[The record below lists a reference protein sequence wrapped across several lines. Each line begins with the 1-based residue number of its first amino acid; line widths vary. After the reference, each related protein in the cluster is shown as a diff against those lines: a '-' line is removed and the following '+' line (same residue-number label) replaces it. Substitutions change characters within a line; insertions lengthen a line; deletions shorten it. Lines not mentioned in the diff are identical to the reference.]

1 MKKNIYILLLIAL
14 SALSAA
20 CQKGPEEAG
29 LSGGADA
36 HASLVLNLGLP
47 RVDIDVKS
55 ISDYP
60 DDPSRWT
67 VNQRAIDG
75 RLLYRVVC
83 FIFKETEVAAGDY
96 QYDLVAFRDVYYE
109 NRRGAG
115 EGTGCCMCDHNG
127 FWDDAA
133 GAVGEELKYSDKVQF
148 TFNYDLPKHG
158 SIEKLKR
165 GNYKIMVIANF
176 SDFKHGES
184 VLGGVDGGRLE
195 EIVNTVEADFKANPE
210 EGIQDILNPSHP
222 HYAQYY
228 ELFDHK
234 VDTGDDRIVYKDHPS
249 TLTLNKLFEMHP
261 GMNELNGELVRTR
274 SRIRVAVKNESS
286 DELLEVNR
294 LEFSDLFSQK
304 STYLYKSERVIDRNY
319 ELFANTR
326 GTLDVDSQDALVPF
340 DETVE
345 VPAGET
351 AVVFDAYI
359 LGSKIQD
366 SDPEGGYHYTL
377 GLNYPNSV
385 QTHYA
390 LQSRTS
396 INTRENLN
404 TDYGDGSDAYYL
416 IYNTQTGRYLRSD
429 VDGSASG
436 NYVHSETYTLPSV
449 GTEVPTEYVWKLEK
463 YANNQYYV
471 REGNLRDA
479 YYWGT
484 PTTNNVPLGVLAQN
498 AFTFS
503 NINNNQYIAMI
514 SNSYSGGN
522 RYYMSVNN
530 DGSVRGINSTNS
542 NARRFRFYP
551 VTLASSTA
559 AADLLIPLETIDPV
573 TSQSNPIEAIRRN
586 DFINILVTVT
596 YNRDKGKFEVEVKDW
611 EETSADIEFN

>member
-1 MKKNIYILLLIAL
+1 MKKKIYILLLVAL
-14 SALSAA
+14 SALSSA

-36 HASLVLNLGLP
+36 PASLVINLGLP
-47 RVDIDVKS
+47 AVDIDVRS

-60 DDPSRWT
+60 DNPELWT

-109 NRRGAG
+109 NRRGSG

-127 FWDDAA
+127 FWDEAA

-148 TFNYDLPKHG
+148 TFNYNLPKHG
-158 SIEKLKR
+158 TVEKLKR
-165 GNYKIMVIANF
+165 GNYRIMVIANF

-184 VLGGVDGGRLE
+184 ELGGVDEGRLE
-195 EIVNTVEADFKANPE
+195 NIVNTVEADFKANPE

-222 HYAQYY
+222 HYAQYL

-249 TLTLNKLFEMHP
+249 TLTLNYLFEMHP

-304 STYLYKSERVIDRNY
+304 STYLYKSERITDRNY

-326 GTLDVDSQDALVPF
+326 GPLDVDSPDALVPF
-340 DETVE
+340 DGIVQI
-345 VPAGET
+345 PAGET

-366 SDPEGGYHYTL
+366 DDPEGGYHYTL

-385 QTHYA
+385 QSHYD

-436 NYVHSETYTLPSV
+436 NYVHSATYTLPSE
-449 GTEVPTEYVWKLEK
+449 GTEVPIEYVWKLEK

-503 NINNNQYIAMI
+503 NDNNNILMQ
-514 SNSYSGGN
+514 SNGYSGGN
-522 RYYMSVNN
+522 RYYMSVNS
-530 DGSVRGINSTNS
+530 DGSVRGVRSGNY
-542 NARRFRFYP
+542 RRFRFYP

-559 AADLLIPLETIDPV
+559 AADLQIPLETIDPV
-573 TSQSNPIEAIRRN
+573 TSQSTPIEAIRRN

-596 YNRDKGKFEVEVKDW
+596 YNRDKGKFEFVVKDW
-611 EETSADIEFN
+611 EERSADIEFN

>member
-1 MKKNIYILLLIAL
+1 MKKKIYILLLVAL
-14 SALSAA
+14 SALSSA

-29 LSGGADA
+29 LSADA
-36 HASLVLNLGLP
+36 PASLVINLGLP
-47 RVDIDVKS
+47 AVDIDVRS

-60 DDPSRWT
+60 DNPELWT

-127 FWDDAA
+127 FWDEAA

-165 GNYKIMVIANF
+165 GNYRIMVIANF
-176 SDFKHGES
+176 SKFKHGES
-184 VLGGVDGGRLE
+184 ELAGVDGGRLE
-195 EIVNTVEADFKANPE
+195 EIVNTVEADFKAKPE
-210 EGIQDILNPSHP
+210 KGIQDILNPSHQ
-222 HYAQYY
+222 HYDQYI
-228 ELFDHK
+228 ELFDHM

-304 STYLYKSERVIDRNY
+304 STYLYKSERITDRNY

-326 GTLDVDSQDALVPF
+326 GPLDVDSPDALVPF
-340 DETVE
+340 DETVQI
-345 VPAGET
+345 PAGET

-366 SDPEGGYHYTL
+366 DDPEGGYHYTL

-396 INTRENLN
+396 INTRGDLN

-436 NYVHSETYTLPSV
+436 NYVHSATYTLPSV
-449 GTEVPTEYVWKLEK
+449 GTEVPIEYVWKLERSG
-463 YANNQYYV
+463 NNQYYV

-503 NINNNQYIAMI
+503 NDNNNILMQ
-514 SNSYSGGN
+514 SNGSSGGN
-522 RYYMSVNN
+522 RYYMSVNA
-530 DGSVRGINSTNS
+530 DGSVRGVRSGNN
-542 NARRFRFYP
+542 RRFRFYP

-559 AADLLIPLETIDPV
+559 AADLQIPLETIDPV
-573 TSQSNPIEAIRRN
+573 TSQSTPIEAIRRN

-596 YNRDKGKFEVEVKDW
+596 YNRDKGKFEFIVKDW
-611 EETSADIEFN
+611 EERSADIEFN

>member
-1 MKKNIYILLLIAL
+1 MKKKIYILLLVAL
-14 SALSAA
+14 SALSSA

-29 LSGGADA
+29 LSADA
-36 HASLVLNLGLP
+36 PASLVINLGLP
-47 RVDIDVKS
+47 AVDIDVRS

-60 DDPSRWT
+60 DNPELWT

-127 FWDDAA
+127 FWDEAA

-165 GNYKIMVIANF
+165 GNYRIMVIANF

-184 VLGGVDGGRLE
+184 ELGGVDEGKFE
-195 EIVNTVEADFKANPE
+195 DIVNTVEADFKANPE
-210 EGIQDILNPSHP
+210 KGIQDILNPSHP
-222 HYAQYY
+222 HYAQYL
-228 ELFDHK
+228 ELFDHM

-304 STYLYKSERVIDRNY
+304 STYLYKSERITDRNY

-326 GTLDVDSQDALVPF
+326 GPLDVDSPDALVPF
-340 DETVE
+340 DGTVQI
-345 VPAGET
+345 PAGET

-366 SDPEGGYHYTL
+366 DDPEGGYHYTL

-396 INTRENLN
+396 INTRDNLN
-404 TDYGDGSDAYYL
+404 TDYGNGSDAYYL

-436 NYVHSETYTLPSV
+436 NYVHSATYTLPSV
-449 GTEVPTEYVWKLEK
+449 GTEVPIEYVWKLEK

-503 NINNNQYIAMI
+503 NDNNNILMQ
-514 SNSYSGGN
+514 SNGSSGGN
-522 RYYMSVNN
+522 RYYMSVNA
-530 DGSVRGINSTNS
+530 DGSVRGVRSGNN
-542 NARRFRFYP
+542 RRFRFYP

-559 AADLLIPLETIDPV
+559 AADLQIPLETIDPV
-573 TSQSNPIEAIRRN
+573 TSQSTPIEAIRRN

-596 YNRDKGKFEVEVKDW
+596 YNRDKGKFEFVVKDW
-611 EETSADIEFN
+611 EERSADIEFN

>member
-1 MKKNIYILLLIAL
+1 MKKLYIILLFVL
-14 SALSAA
+14 SALLGG
-20 CQKGPEEAG
+20 CQKGPDEPNHSGSAEAP
-29 LSGGADA
+29 
-36 HASLVLNLGLP
+36 ASLVMNLEIP
-47 RVDIDVKS
+47 RVKIDVRS

-60 DDPSRWT
+60 DDPSLWT

-83 FIFKETEVAAGDY
+83 FIFRMPESSDDNY
-96 QYDLVAFRDVYYE
+96 NYDLVAFRDVYYE

-127 FWDDAA
+127 FWDEAT

-148 TFNYDLPKHG
+148 TFNYDIPKHG
-158 SIEKLKR
+158 PVEKLKR
-165 GNYKIMVIANF
+165 GKYRIMVIANF

-184 VLGGVDGGRLE
+184 VLTGVDGGRLE
-195 EIVNTVEADFKANPE
+195 EIIGIVEEDFKKSEN
-210 EGIQDILNPSHP
+210 GIKDILNPAHT
-222 HYAQYY
+222 HYNKYL

-249 TLTLNKLFEMHP
+249 TLTMNKIFEMSP

-274 SRIRVAVKNESS
+274 SRIRISVKNESS
-286 DELLEVNR
+286 EELLEVNK
-294 LEFSDLFSQK
+294 LTFSDLFSQK
-304 STYLYKSERVIDRNY
+304 NTYLYKSTTIKDRNY

-326 GTLDVDSQDALVPF
+326 GPLDVDSQDALVPF
-340 DETVE
+340 DDIVRIE
-345 VPAGET
+345 AGKT

-366 SDPEGGYHYTL
+366 TDPEGGYHYTL

-390 LQSRTS
+390 LQSNSS
-396 INTRENLN
+396 INTINALSS
-404 TDYGDGSDAYYL
+404 DYGDGSDAYYL
-416 IYNTQTGRYLRSD
+416 IYNTETRRYLRTD
-429 VDGSASG
+429 VDGSATG
-436 NYVHSETYTLPSV
+436 NYVHSASYTLPSV
-449 GTEVPTEYVWKLEK
+449 NTEVPIEYVWKLERSGT
-463 YANNQYYV
+463 NQYYV

-503 NINNNQYIAMI
+503 NNNNSYILMQ
-514 SNSYSGGN
+514 SNGYSGGN
-522 RYYMSVNN
+522 KYYMSVYT
-530 DGSVRGINSTNS
+530 DGTVRGIRTG

-551 VTLASSTA
+551 VKLASSTA
-559 AADLLIPLETIDPV
+559 AADLRIPLETIDPV

-586 DFINILVTVT
+586 DFINVLVTVT
-596 YNRDKGKFEVEVKDW
+596 YNRDKGKFEFVVKDW

>member
-1 MKKNIYILLLIAL
+1 MKKLYIILLFVL
-14 SALSAA
+14 SALLGG
-20 CQKGPEEAG
+20 CQKGPDEPNH
-29 LSGGADA
+29 SGSADA
-36 HASLVLNLGLP
+36 PASLVMNLEIP
-47 RVDIDVKS
+47 RVKIDVRS

-60 DDPSRWT
+60 DDPSLWT

-83 FIFKETEVAAGDY
+83 FIFRMPESSDDNY
-96 QYDLVAFRDVYYE
+96 NYDLVAFRDVYYE

-127 FWDDAA
+127 FWDEAT

-148 TFNYDLPKHG
+148 TFNYDIPKHG
-158 SIEKLKR
+158 PVEKLKR
-165 GNYKIMVIANF
+165 GKYRIMVIANF

-184 VLGGVDGGRLE
+184 VLTGVDGGRLE
-195 EIVNTVEADFKANPE
+195 EIIGIVEEDFKKSEN
-210 EGIQDILNPSHP
+210 GIKDILNPAHT
-222 HYAQYY
+222 HYNKYL

-249 TLTLNKLFEMHP
+249 TLTMNKIFEMPP

-274 SRIRVAVKNESS
+274 SRIRISVKNESS
-286 DELLEVNR
+286 EELLEVNK
-294 LEFSDLFSQK
+294 LTFSDLFSQK
-304 STYLYKSERVIDRNY
+304 NTYLYKSTTIKDRNY

-326 GTLDVDSQDALVPF
+326 GPLDVDSQDALVPF
-340 DETVE
+340 DDIVRIE
-345 VPAGET
+345 AGKT

-366 SDPEGGYHYTL
+366 TDPEGGYHYTL

-390 LQSRTS
+390 LQSNSS
-396 INTRENLN
+396 INTINALSS
-404 TDYGDGSDAYYL
+404 DYGDGSDAYYL
-416 IYNTQTGRYLRSD
+416 IYNTETRRYLRTD
-429 VDGSASG
+429 VDGSATG
-436 NYVHSETYTLPSV
+436 NYVHSASYTLPSV
-449 GTEVPTEYVWKLEK
+449 NTEVPIEYVWKLERSGT
-463 YANNQYYV
+463 NQYYV

-503 NINNNQYIAMI
+503 NNNNSYILMQ
-514 SNSYSGGN
+514 SNGYSGGN
-522 RYYMSVNN
+522 KYYMSVYT
-530 DGSVRGINSTNS
+530 DGTVRGIRTG
-542 NARRFRFYP
+542 NARRFSFYP
-551 VTLASSTA
+551 VKLASSTA
-559 AADLLIPLETIDPV
+559 AADLRIPLETIDPV

-586 DFINILVTVT
+586 DFINVLVTVT
-596 YNRDKGKFEVEVKDW
+596 YNRDKGKFEFVVKDW

>member
-1 MKKNIYILLLIAL
+1 MKKKIYILLLVAL
-14 SALSAA
+14 SALSSA

-29 LSGGADA
+29 LSADA
-36 HASLVLNLGLP
+36 PASLVINLGLP
-47 RVDIDVKS
+47 EVDIDVRS

-60 DDPSRWT
+60 DNPELWT

-83 FIFKETEVAAGDY
+83 FIFKETEVAGSATAR
-96 QYDLVAFRDVYYE
+96 YDLVAFRDVYYE

-127 FWDDAA
+127 FWDEAA

-165 GNYKIMVIANF
+165 GNYRIMVIANF
-176 SDFKHGES
+176 SKFKHGES
-184 VLGGVDGGRLE
+184 ELAGVDGGRLE
-195 EIVNTVEADFKANPE
+195 EIVNTVEADFKAKPE
-210 EGIQDILNPSHP
+210 VGIQDILNPSHT
-222 HYAQYY
+222 HYAQYL

-304 STYLYKSERVIDRNY
+304 STYLYKSERITDRNY

-326 GTLDVDSQDALVPF
+326 GPLDVDSPDALVPF
-340 DETVE
+340 DGIVQI
-345 VPAGET
+345 PAGET

-366 SDPEGGYHYTL
+366 DDPEGGYHYTL

-396 INTRENLN
+396 INTREDLN

-436 NYVHSETYTLPSV
+436 NYVHSATYTLPSV
-449 GTEVPTEYVWKLEK
+449 GAEVPTEYVWKLER
-463 YANNQYYV
+463 YGTNQYYV
-471 REGNLRDA
+471 REGNLRDT
-479 YYWGT
+479 YYWGI

-503 NINNNQYIAMI
+503 NDNNNILMR
-514 SNSYSGGN
+514 SNGSSGGN
-522 RYYMSVNN
+522 RYYMSVNA
-530 DGSVRGINSTNS
+530 DGSVRGVRSGNN
-542 NARRFRFYP
+542 RRFRFYP

-559 AADLLIPLETIDPV
+559 AADLQIPLETIDPV
-573 TSQSNPIEAIRRN
+573 TSQSTPIEAIRRN

-596 YNRDKGKFEVEVKDW
+596 YNRDKGKFEFIVKDW
-611 EETSADIEFN
+611 EERSADIEFN